1 MSFKGQL
8 KIEVEN
14 KFVLIFYEWFTS
26 SPLYSFPQLI
36 WKIERILTCQAQVYC
51 QKGKGVGC

>member
-1 MSFKGQL
+1 MSFKGHL
-8 KIEVEN
+8 KIKVEN
-14 KFVLIFYEWFTS
+14 MFVLSFYEWFTR

-36 WKIERILTCQAQVYC
+36 WKTERILTCQVQVYC